1 MLVRAAADS
10 ADEWAPTRT
19 RGCVC
24 VPLYGEME
32 RKRGPM
38 RDERG
43 GMNGVVVVVVVVV
56 VVRGG

>member
-43 GMNGVVVVVVVVV
+43 GMNGVVVVVVV
-56 VVRGG
+56 RGG